1 MSWTGSDTVRPSAKF
16 DITVEPQYLPADS
29 DPGQGVFSFAY
40 FVTIRNVGEVTAQL
54 MARHWI
60 IEDAGGGR
68 EDVRGLWVVGQQPLL
83 RPGEFFAYNSSAR
96 IRSPIGS
103 MHGRYIL
110 ITEDADIVEA
120 PIPQFSLRAEVS
132 GLDPGRSLL
141 H

>member
-1 MSWTGSDTVRPSAKF
+1 MSWTGSDIVRPSAKF

-29 DPGQGVFSFAY
+29 APDQGVFSFAY

-68 EDVRGLWVVGQQPLL
+68 EDVRGLGVVGQQPLL

-96 IRSPIGS
+96 LRSPIGS
-103 MHGRYIL
+103 MHGRYIF

-120 PIPQFSLRAEVS
+120 PIPPFSLRAEVS
-132 GLDPGRSLL
+132 GRDPGRSLL